1 MAADTPGE
9 CRNWVI
15 YEVYVRNHG
24 PNGTFAD
31 VEADLPRIRSMGAD
45 AVWFLPIHPIGV
57 EGRKGTLGCPYSIS
71 DYRGVNPEYG
81 TRADFGRLIER
92 AHALGLKVM
101 LDVVFNH
108 TSRDSALVREHQ
120 DFFHLDGRG
129 RPKFTVPEWTDV
141 IDLNHP
147 NPDLSATLI
156 ECLREWLRFG
166 VDGFRCDVASLV
178 PIEFWLEARR
188 AVAEVK
194 PKVIWLAES
203 VHAAFVNLRRSL
215 GLTGLSDC
223 ELHSTF
229 DMTYD
234 YDLWPVQQ
242 AAMAGKIP
250 AGRYL
255 EMLRFQE
262 SVLPDGAVKLRFT
275 ENHDQARTMNIL
287 PDLRRAKAWTAF
299 AAFNKGAFLIYGGQE
314 SCAEHTPSLFE
325 KDTVTWGDYALQ
337 SFLTRLAIL
346 KKDPALTAG
355 RFVLLGDEPAVQA
368 VWDRPGCGL
377 YGVFNVNDGEGGRV
391 PVQLPDGAYQD
402 VLNDEEVLVSSGR
415 IEMRESAAVLRFADS
430 VSFKSIHGLLMDYS
444 HPLD

>member
-1 MAADTPGE
+1 M
-9 CRNWVI
+9 
-15 YEVYVRNHG
+15 
-24 PNGTFAD
+24 
-31 VEADLPRIRSMGAD
+31 
-45 AVWFLPIHPIGV
+45 
-57 EGRKGTLGCPYSIS
+57 
-71 DYRGVNPEYG
+71 
-81 TRADFGRLIER
+81 
-92 AHALGLKVM
+92 
-101 LDVVFNH
+101 
-108 TSRDSALVREHQ
+108 
-120 DFFHLDGRG
+120 
-129 RPKFTVPEWTDV
+129 
-141 IDLNHP
+141 
-147 NPDLSATLI
+147 
-156 ECLREWLRFG
+156 
-166 VDGFRCDVASLV
+166 
-178 PIEFWLEARR
+178 EFWLEARR
-188 AVAEVK
+188 AAAEVK

-215 GLTGLSDC
+215 GLTGMSDC
-223 ELHSTF
+223 ELYSAF

-275 ENHDQARTMNIL
+275 ENHDQARTMKIL

-325 KDTVTWGDYALQ
+325 KDPVTWGDYALQ

-368 VWDRPGCGL
+368 AWDRPGSGL

-391 PVQLPDGAYQD
+391 PVQLPDGTYQD

-415 IEMRESAAVLRFADS
+415 IEIPESAAVLRFADS
-430 VSFKSIHGLLMDYS
+430 VPFKSLHSLLMDYS
-444 HPLD
+444 HPID